1 MRVDEIYFRVGN
13 GEGNWKGREFYKEKR
28 RFVSVIPLFTFSTEN
43 VTFASLS
50 LLFFFPLSFLD
61 HPPSVSRFIFS
72 DQNTGRSWGGE
83 ERGPC
88 RFLKI

>member
-50 LLFFFPLSFLD
+50 LLFFFSLFLSSIIPLRCLVLYSQIKIRA
-61 HPPSVSRFIFS
+61 VA
-72 DQNTGRSWGGE
+72 GAVRSE
-83 ERGPC
+83 DRVD
-88 RFLKI
+88 F